1 MSDSVR
7 PHRRQPTRLPRP
19 RDSPGK
25 NTGVGCHF
33 LLQCM
38 KVKNESEVTQS
49 CPTPLVSYKWFF
61 YLQVKLQFLAP
72 IFPQLS
78 ISKMHFPTR
87 VRSFL
92 NPALYTL
99 LSPYC
104 ILETGKDI
112 PVINKSPLCSQA
124 GLAIYS
130 TKTPDISK
138 KVLSVL
144 SCLQKSALSPSTSK
158 HIVGASLVVQR

>member
-1 MSDSVR
+1 MLLIQVYLKQCTDQTW
-7 PHRRQPTRLPRP
+7 PHLKANSNKKWQT
-19 RDSPGK
+19 S
-25 NTGVGCHF
+25 
-33 LLQCM
+33 
-38 KVKNESEVTQS
+38 
-49 CPTPLVSYKWFF
+49 LVSYKWISNGFF

-78 ISKMHFPTR
+78 ISQMRFPTK

-104 ILETGKDI
+104 ILETGKDK
-112 PVINKSPLCSQA
+112 PVINKSPLCSQV

-130 TKTPDISK
+130 IKTPDSSK
-138 KVLSVL
+138 KVLSVW

-158 HIVGASLVVQR
+158 HIVGASLAVQW